1 MSCSPVAS
9 CPGIRIV
16 YMSGYAGGYFSEEGV
31 SSEGV
36 TLLQK
41 LFTFSALEE
50 KIRLVPNPRVSS

>member
-1 MSCSPVAS
+1 
-9 CPGIRIV
+9 
-16 YMSGYAGGYFSEEGV
+16 MSGYAGGYFSEEGV